1 MSEVKH
7 TPGPWFRNISAKYP
21 IYAGPKGNHT
31 HVASILSEPEYREGD
46 LRLIAAAPEL
56 LATVKSQR
64 LMLYAFKA
72 ARENFGLPDNHRE
85 LNEAIAETDAAISKA
100 TGDA

>member
-1 MSEVKH
+1 
-7 TPGPWFRNISAKYP
+7 
-21 IYAGPKGNHT
+21 
-31 HVASILSEPEYREGD
+31 
-46 LRLIAAAPEL
+46 
-56 LATVKSQR
+56 
-64 LMLYAFKA
+64 MLYAFKA